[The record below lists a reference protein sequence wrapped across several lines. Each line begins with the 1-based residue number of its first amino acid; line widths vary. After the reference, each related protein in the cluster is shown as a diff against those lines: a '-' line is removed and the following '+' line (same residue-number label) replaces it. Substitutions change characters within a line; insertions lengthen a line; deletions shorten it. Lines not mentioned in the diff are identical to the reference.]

1 MRNKLAAFFR
11 QLGPETTGMH
21 LVCAISGGADSV
33 AMSHCLLS
41 LREELGYTLSLC
53 HYNHGLRGEASDG
66 DEAFCRSLAETWD
79 IPITVGRGD
88 AALRASQTGESLEEA
103 ARFCRYGFFDT
114 VDGIIA
120 TAHTAD
126 DQAET
131 VLLHLLRGT
140 GLKGLCG
147 IPPTRGRILRP
158 MLAVSREEVLAYL
171 DAHNLPHREDATNH
185 EDDCLRNRLRHHVMP
200 LLKQENPALLAAV
213 TRMTEHL
220 RQDETYLQ
228 TQAIALLVGNAEQ
241 GWQIAPLAAADT
253 PLRRR
258 ALKELLFSLS
268 VPDPS
273 TAHIEAAEHIVQ
285 GVDPSAAVNLTGGWV
300 LRREYET
307 FFVEQNPQSAT
318 FVPQVLPCPGNV
330 TVPELGLTFRCAED
344 RGGDILIRPRK
355 QGDEIRL
362 AGGTKSV
369 KKLLIDKKI
378 PVNNRELVPVLEENG
393 VVIALWGVATATN
406 TDITAIT
413 AEKERGTGI

>member
-11 QLGPETTGMH
+11 QLGQNTQGMH

-41 LREELGYTLSLC
+41 LREELGFTLALC
-53 HYNHGLRGEASDG
+53 HYNHGLRGEESDG
-66 DEAFCRSLAETWD
+66 DEAFCRDLADAWNV
-79 IPITVGRGD
+79 PITVGRGD
-88 AALRASQTGESLEEA
+88 AAQYAAQSGESLEEA
-103 ARFCRYGFFDT
+103 ARHCRYGFFDT
-114 VDGIIA
+114 VEGTIA

-147 IPPTRGRILRP
+147 IPPVRGRIVRP
-158 MLAVSREEVLAYL
+158 MLAVSRQEVLAYL
-171 DAHNLPHREDATNH
+171 AAHNLPHREDATNR

-220 RQDETYLQ
+220 RQDEAYLQ
-228 TQAIALLVGNAEQ
+228 KEAAALLVGNAAD
-241 GWQIAPLAAADT
+241 GWATAPLAAAH
-253 PLRRR
+253 PALRRR
-258 ALKELLFSLS
+258 ALKELLFSLT

-273 TAHIEAAEHIVQ
+273 AAHIEAAE
-285 GVDPSAAVNLTGGWV
+285 
-300 LRREYET
+300 
-307 FFVEQNPQSAT
+307 
-318 FVPQVLPCPGNV
+318 
-330 TVPELGLTFRCAED
+330 LTFHCTQVRK
-344 RGGDILIRPRK
+344 GGIMIRPRR

-362 AGGTKSV
+362 PGGTKSV
-369 KKLLIDKKI
+369 KKLLIDRKI
-378 PVNNRELVPVLEENG
+378 PAKKRELIPVLEEDG
-393 VVIALWGVATATN
+393 TVLALWGVATAAN